1 MALLRGKLF
10 AGALFAGALISGIG
24 DVGPDTS
31 QGISGGGGIRSVGK
45 ANGVKSSK
53 PKFPSVQLS
62 EIAQDTNAA
71 RIIRLQNDD
80 EEVLLLITQAVG
92 VLYG

>member
-1 MALLRGKLF
+1 MALFKGSLF
-10 AGALFAGALISGIG
+10 AGALFAGSLLVSGATT
-24 DVGPDTS
+24 PDPT
-31 QGISGGGGIRSVGK
+31 VAE
-45 ANGVKSSK
+45 ANGRPWRKAVVEKQK
-53 PKFPSVQLS
+53 KRTPAPKSVQLS
-62 EIAQDTNAA
+62 EIARDTNAE